1 MILIR
6 THSNRCSGQTRRN
19 RCRELRQI
27 NQISA
32 ARVQRNWKNT
42 PGREVSLSDED
53 RIVATDLG
61 IFGAASLFQLVCNA
75 ETAAGIRTLRDW
87 LIHPTDPTEIRERQ
101 QAIAELSSR
110 LDYRQELNAVSR
122 SMARTKFVPDD
133 FLEWAEGRTYLS
145 RKRSLVWLVRTL
157 PIIVLSMPSLTLLGV
172 LPQHIGMPI
181 MTTAIAVNI
190 LLTVAVVGTVHDIF
204 RIVCPAP
211 DGFDLDRLQRVF
223 TKLSNM
229 NGESRTLVEI
239 QETAST
245 ATAGLKQLQRIMKF
259 TSLSRNAIT
268 AVPVYLP
275 LQFTVLWDFQIL
287 QLLEDWQQKHGHQ
300 FRNWLDALGKF
311 EATESLAALAHD
323 NPKWSFPEVGAEH
336 NEQFIANQ
344 LGHPLLAESVR
355 VLNDVTIGPAGR
367 MLLVTGSNMS
377 GKSTLL
383 RSIGINAVLA
393 QAGVP
398 VCAHQLQMPF
408 VKVVTSMRFVDALQ
422 DGVSLY
428 MAEVCRLKKIVD
440 TAREFSR
447 SADESKAPPVTLLFL
462 LDEILH
468 GTNSAERQIATQRVL
483 SHLLQYQV
491 IGAVSTHDL
500 QLAEVPGIQEA
511 SEIVHFRESL
521 EDNDDQVRMTFDYTM
536 RPGIAPTTNAVK
548 LLEMVGL

>member
-1 MILIR
+1 MAVVVVILIR

-61 IFGAASLFQLVCNA
+61 VFGTASLFQLVCNA

-157 PIIVLSMPSLTLLGV
+157 PI
-172 LPQHIGMPI
+172 

-245 ATAGLKQLQRIMKF
+245 AAAGLKQLQRIMKF

-377 GKSTLL
+377 GKST
-383 RSIGINAVLA
+383 
-393 QAGVP
+393 
-398 VCAHQLQMPF
+398 
-408 VKVVTSMRFVDALQ
+408 
-422 DGVSLY
+422 
-428 MAEVCRLKKIVD
+428 
-440 TAREFSR
+440 
-447 SADESKAPPVTLLFL
+447 
-462 LDEILH
+462 
-468 GTNSAERQIATQRVL
+468 
-483 SHLLQYQV
+483 
-491 IGAVSTHDL
+491 
-500 QLAEVPGIQEA
+500 
-511 SEIVHFRESL
+511 
-521 EDNDDQVRMTFDYTM
+521 
-536 RPGIAPTTNAVK
+536 
-548 LLEMVGL
+548 